1 MVNFQLN
8 RYLKTNHEDCSK
20 KLQRATE
27 IISSLGGEKDRWAMA
42 AEQMDECSKSLTG
55 NFLVNY
61 NGMSS
66 ISEHYIS
73 GDVLISSGVIA
84 YLGAFTYELRIR
96 QIKDWINKCSEFGIV
111 CNT

>member
-1 MVNFQLN
+1 MKKIWPIYRKNTIRKRIILSKFCKLVYHQIKCIMVNFPLN

-42 AEQMDECSKSLTG
+42 AQQMDECLKSLTG
-55 NFLVNY
+55 NVLINY

-66 ISEHYIS
+66 ISKYYTFQ
-73 GDVLISSGVIA
+73 VT
-84 YLGAFTYELRIR
+84 F
-96 QIKDWINKCSEFGIV
+96 
-111 CNT
+111 